1 MLISILYKDAA
12 LSFYFAALS
21 ACFAG
26 ILSGNSLSLTLIF
39 FITGM
44 VTAISTRR
52 LRRRIQILSAGLFAG
67 AAQALLFWMAYPQA
81 GLNDIAPNLF
91 NGLICAVGVTGIL
104 PLLENFF
111 AMVTDISLLELSD
124 FNHPLLKKMILDAPG
139 TYHHSIVVGNIAEA
153 AAESIQANSLLARIG
168 GYYHDI
174 GKLNNPEYFM
184 ENQKA
189 LSKHENLSP
198 SISKM
203 VIINHIKEGM
213 ELARKYRL
221 KPVIMDFITQHHGS
235 GLVYYF
241 YRKAL
246 EGIEQDEKILEEGFR
261 YPGPKPASR
270 ETAIVLLADS
280 VEAATRAIA
289 EPNASRIE
297 EVVHKVINNK
307 FIDGQ
312 LDNCDLTLKDL
323 EKIAKV
329 FIHMLSGIY
338 HGRINYPE
346 SSGHAR
352 EHHHKNTTKRR
363 LPLTYGVLKRCARNT
378 LRLLGNK
385 RDGLFLGISF
395 FNDSRIKKLN
405 QKYLKT
411 NTPTDVIA
419 FSYSKDNADIAI
431 SLDTAKRNAGI
442 FKNSLKKEILLYIIH
457 GILHLSGYDDTTCKE
472 KSGCLKNKRKYSIKY
487 GYH

>member
-1 MLISILYKDAA
+1 MAAEIFFLNLNLLPGALLVGFILYLGFSHPALNSNSRGKKYDCLVLTFLFVLFLVITKKILDYQIPASYIPVSGLIMCVSILYKDAA
-12 LSFYFAALS
+12 LSFYFAVLS

-26 ILSGNSLSLTLIF
+26 ILSGNSLSVTLIF

-67 AAQALLFWMAYPQA
+67 GAQALLFWMAYPQA
-81 GLNDIAPNLF
+81 GINDIAANLF
-91 NGLICAVGVTGIL
+91 NGLICAVTVTGIL

-111 AMVTDISLLELSD
+111 GMVTDISLLELSD

-174 GKLNNPEYFM
+174 GKLNSPEYFM

-189 LSKHENLSP
+189 LSKHEHLSP

-213 ELARKYRL
+213 ELAKKYRL
-221 KPVIMDFITQHHGS
+221 KPAIVDFITQHHGS

-246 EGIEQDEKILEEGFR
+246 EEIEQDEKILEEGFR

-346 SSGHAR
+346 SPGHTK
-352 EHHHKNTTKRR
+352 EHHHKKH
-363 LPLTYGVLKRCARNT
+363 
-378 LRLLGNK
+378 
-385 RDGLFLGISF
+385 D
-395 FNDSRIKKLN
+395 
-405 QKYLKT
+405 
-411 NTPTDVIA
+411 
-419 FSYSKDNADIAI
+419 
-431 SLDTAKRNAGI
+431 
-442 FKNSLKKEILLYIIH
+442 
-457 GILHLSGYDDTTCKE
+457 
-472 KSGCLKNKRKYSIKY
+472 
-487 GYH
+487 

>member
-1 MLISILYKDAA
+1 MRPKKSPRPDLIQKPPGKFLLKRLIEKMLVFKKELCLCAVIGIVIVTAEIFFLNINLLPGALLVGFILYLGFSHPALNSNNRGKEYNCLVLTFLFVLFLVITKKILDYQIPASYIPVSGLIMCVSILYKDAA
-12 LSFYFAALS
+12 LSFYFAVLS

-26 ILSGNSLSLTLIF
+26 ILSGNSLSVTLIF

-44 VTAISTRR
+44 VTAISTRS

-67 AAQALLFWMAYPQA
+67 VAQALLFWMAYPQA
-81 GLNDIAPNLF
+81 GLNEIAANLF

-111 AMVTDISLLELSD
+111 GMVTDISLLELSD

-174 GKLNNPEYFM
+174 GKLTSPEYFM

-221 KPVIMDFITQHHGS
+221 KPVITDFITQHHGS

-346 SSGHAR
+346 SPGHTK
-352 EHHHKNTTKRR
+352 EHHHKKH
-363 LPLTYGVLKRCARNT
+363 
-378 LRLLGNK
+378 
-385 RDGLFLGISF
+385 D
-395 FNDSRIKKLN
+395 
-405 QKYLKT
+405 
-411 NTPTDVIA
+411 
-419 FSYSKDNADIAI
+419 
-431 SLDTAKRNAGI
+431 
-442 FKNSLKKEILLYIIH
+442 
-457 GILHLSGYDDTTCKE
+457 
-472 KSGCLKNKRKYSIKY
+472 
-487 GYH
+487 

>member
-1 MLISILYKDAA
+1 MRGKSHSNPAFISKIIEKSFLKHFKEKALAFKKEMCLCILLGIIIFISEIFFLNMNLLGGSLLAGFILYLGFSPPPLNSNSRSKEYNYLILTFLFVLFMVITKKILDYQIPASYIPVSGLIMLISILYKDIA
-12 LSFYFAALS
+12 LSFCFSALA

-26 ILSGNSLSLTLIF
+26 IMSGNSLSTALIF
-39 FITGM
+39 LSTGII
-44 VTAISTRR
+44 TAIFTRR
-52 LRRRIQILSAGLFAG
+52 LRRRIQILSAGFFAG
-67 AAQALLFWMAYPQA
+67 GAQAFLFWMAYPPR
-81 GLNDIAPNLF
+81 GLNDIMPNFF
-91 NGLICAVGVTGIL
+91 NGLICAVTVTGIL

-111 AMVTDISLLELSD
+111 GMVTDISLLELSD

-139 TYHHSIVVGNIAEA
+139 TYHHSLIVGNLAEA
-153 AAESIQANSLLARIG
+153 AAESIQANSLLSRVG

-174 GKLNNPEYFM
+174 GKLTSPEYFM

-189 LSKHENLSP
+189 LSKHEHLSP

-213 ELARKYRL
+213 ELAKRYRL
-221 KPVIMDFITQHHGS
+221 KPAIADFITQHHGS

-246 EGIEQDEKILEEGFR
+246 EEIERDEKILEEGFR

-289 EPNASRIE
+289 EPQASRIE

-329 FIHMLSGIY
+329 FIHMLTGIY

-346 SSGHAR
+346 ASQLK
-352 EHHHKNTTKRR
+352 EHHHKKH
-363 LPLTYGVLKRCARNT
+363 
-378 LRLLGNK
+378 
-385 RDGLFLGISF
+385 D
-395 FNDSRIKKLN
+395 
-405 QKYLKT
+405 
-411 NTPTDVIA
+411 
-419 FSYSKDNADIAI
+419 
-431 SLDTAKRNAGI
+431 
-442 FKNSLKKEILLYIIH
+442 
-457 GILHLSGYDDTTCKE
+457 
-472 KSGCLKNKRKYSIKY
+472 
-487 GYH
+487 

>member
-1 MLISILYKDAA
+1 MRGKSHSTTTLISKTIEKSFLKRLKEKALVFKKELSLCILPGVVIVTAEILFFNLNLLPGSLLAGFILYLGFSPPPLNSNSRSKEYNYLILTFLFVLFMVITKKILDYQIPASYIPVSGLIMLISILYKDIA
-12 LSFYFAALS
+12 LSFCFSALS

-26 ILSGNSLSLTLIF
+26 IMSGYSLSVALIF
-39 FITGM
+39 LITGII
-44 VTAISTRR
+44 TALFTRR
-52 LRRRIQILSAGLFAG
+52 LRRRIQILSAGFFAG
-67 AAQALLFWMAYPQA
+67 GAQALLFWMAYPQS
-81 GLNDIAPNLF
+81 GLNDIMPNLF
-91 NGLICAVGVTGIL
+91 NGLICAITVTGIL

-111 AMVTDISLLELSD
+111 GMVTDISLLELSD

-139 TYHHSIVVGNIAEA
+139 TYHHSLIVGNLSEA
-153 AAESIQANSLLARIG
+153 AAESIQANSLLARVG

-174 GKLNNPEYFM
+174 GKLTSPEYFM

-189 LSKHENLSP
+189 LSKHEHLSP

-213 ELARKYRL
+213 ELAKRYRL
-221 KPVIMDFITQHHGS
+221 KPAIADFITQHHGS

-246 EGIEQDEKILEEGFR
+246 EEIEQDEKIMEEGFR

-289 EPNASRIE
+289 EPQGSRIE

-329 FIHMLSGIY
+329 FIHMLTGIY
-338 HGRINYPE
+338 HGRITYPE
-346 SSGHAR
+346 ASQLK
-352 EHHHKNTTKRR
+352 EHHHKKH
-363 LPLTYGVLKRCARNT
+363 
-378 LRLLGNK
+378 
-385 RDGLFLGISF
+385 D
-395 FNDSRIKKLN
+395 
-405 QKYLKT
+405 
-411 NTPTDVIA
+411 
-419 FSYSKDNADIAI
+419 
-431 SLDTAKRNAGI
+431 
-442 FKNSLKKEILLYIIH
+442 
-457 GILHLSGYDDTTCKE
+457 
-472 KSGCLKNKRKYSIKY
+472 
-487 GYH
+487 

>member
-1 MLISILYKDAA
+1 MRGKSHYNPAFISKTIKKSFLKRLKEKALVFKKELSVCIFLGIVIFTAEIIFLNMNLLAGSLLAGFILYLGFSPWPFNSHSRGKEYNYLILTFLFTLFLVITKKILEYQIPASYIPVSGLIMLISILYKDIA
-12 LSFYFAALS
+12 LSFCFSALS

-26 ILSGNSLSLTLIF
+26 IMSGNSLSTTLIF
-39 FITGM
+39 LITGIM
-44 VTAISTRR
+44 TVIFTRR
-52 LRRRIQILSAGLFAG
+52 LRRRIQILNAGLFAG
-67 AAQALLFWMAYPQA
+67 GIQALLFWIAYPSR
-81 GLNDIAPNLF
+81 GLNDSMSNLF
-91 NGLICAVGVTGIL
+91 NGLICAVTVTGIL

-111 AMVTDISLLELSD
+111 GMVTDISLLELSD

-139 TYHHSIVVGNIAEA
+139 TYHHSIIVGNLSEA
-153 AAESIQANSLLARIG
+153 AAESIQANSLLARVG

-174 GKLNNPEYFM
+174 GKLTSPEYFM

-213 ELARKYRL
+213 DLAKRYRL
-221 KPVIMDFITQHHGS
+221 KPAIADFITQHHGS

-246 EGIEQDEKILEEGFR
+246 EEIEQDEKILEEGFR

-289 EPNASRIE
+289 EPQGSRIE

-329 FIHMLSGIY
+329 FIHMLTGIY

-346 SSGHAR
+346 AGRSK
-352 EHHHKNTTKRR
+352 EHHHK
-363 LPLTYGVLKRCARNT
+363 
-378 LRLLGNK
+378 K
-385 RDGLFLGISF
+385 RD
-395 FNDSRIKKLN
+395 
-405 QKYLKT
+405 
-411 NTPTDVIA
+411 
-419 FSYSKDNADIAI
+419 
-431 SLDTAKRNAGI
+431 
-442 FKNSLKKEILLYIIH
+442 
-457 GILHLSGYDDTTCKE
+457 
-472 KSGCLKNKRKYSIKY
+472 
-487 GYH
+487 